1 MDENPIS
8 HPGVAEEV
16 YHVLGRRTFTMM
28 LLGRISAPI
37 ILLFISAAL
46 FVLDSSWVQ
55 IIPANLLQ
63 YNLQPYVFL
72 AAWAILCIACI
83 VVLVILFAAWLE
95 YANFKFCLGED
106 SLKIKK
112 GILSKEEV
120 AIPYRQI
127 QDVDIERNLSYRIWA
142 VSRLVILTAGYEE
155 EKKSDAD
162 ESEGI
167 LPAIDKDLAEWLQ
180 AELLKRANV
189 QKVTEAKA

>member
-1 MDENPIS
+1 
-8 HPGVAEEV
+8 
-16 YHVLGRRTFTMM
+16 MM